1 MRPGLSDTLVP
12 DRPELSSKTLGPTAL
27 AEAAI
32 MADVAMGLALL
43 GRFLPFGY
51 VLLAASVVPFA
62 TLAYRYRLRSVAVST
77 CCAVMVGFLVGR
89 QSLAIEML
97 GLGGMGWA
105 VGMPLRRGWGLA
117 STALLAMGA
126 TWAPMALA
134 TDAFLGLFSGLRR
147 LTLAQ
152 FSNGWRGTSHVLNKM
167 NSFSWLH
174 GLGLQRVARWGDRLV
189 GWVVAHW
196 WLVVPAGEL
205 VGVLSLALLARVLA
219 HPVLGR
225 LAKAIGPAPEP
236 YWPEP
241 DLAPS
246 SNTVPTAIGPVP
258 VVLARVGFEF
268 PGSKVPALID
278 VDLTVDPGQLVAVV
292 GENGSGKTTLARIL
306 AGLAPTGGKVTRPGG
321 VGLGRPGG
329 TAVISQRPESQVLG
343 ARVMDDLAW
352 GVPFDHDLNVA
363 VLLGKVGLDG
373 FEGRETATLS
383 GGELQRLATASALSR
398 RPSLLISDEST
409 SMLDSAGRR
418 SVIEVLARLA
428 KEGVAVVHI
437 THRHDEVSRAS
448 AVIQM
453 IGGRATVS
461 TPDAWTGGEVIPAI
475 RAVEGPRPW
484 AAPAA
489 TGLVIPAVVDRDD
502 SRHPL
507 VIDDQRPDDQRPDD
521 EGEAALIVLEGVG
534 HVYSRGSPWAHR
546 ALDGVDLAIRPA
558 EAVLVAGHNGSGKST
573 LAWVMA
579 GLLAPSEGKVSLD
592 GASMADSR
600 GKVGIGF
607 QHARLQL
614 LRPKVG
620 SDVALGA
627 GGDRQRADD
636 ALRSVGLDPEIISS
650 RYVDHL
656 SGGEQ
661 RRVALAGILVR
672 DPVMVVLDEP
682 LAGLDRRARVEL
694 QGVLSRLRQDKGLAI
709 VVVSHDLDEPEAMA
723 DRVVVIGG
731 GRIQDDTAIVD
742 GEHVRRLVASF
753 GVQS

>member
-1 MRPGLSDTLVP
+1 MGPSDTLAP
-12 DRPELSSKTLGPTAL
+12 DRPGPPRTLGPTAL

-97 GLGGMGWA
+97 GLGALGWA

-117 STALLAMGA
+117 STILLAMGT
-126 TWAPMALA
+126 TWAPTAMA
-134 TDAFLGLFSGLRR
+134 TDAFLGLFSGLRH

-152 FSNGWRGTSHVLNKM
+152 FSNGWRGTSHLLDKM
-167 NSFSWLH
+167 SRFSWLH
-174 GLGLQRVARWGDRLV
+174 GLGLRTVARWGDHMVR
-189 GWVVAHW
+189 WMVAHW

-205 VGVLSLALLARVLA
+205 VGVLGLALVSRALA

-225 LAKAIGPAPEP
+225 LAKAIGPAPGL

-241 DLAPS
+241 ELASPS
-246 SNTVPTAIGPVP
+246 TNATTAIGPVP
-258 VVLARVGFEF
+258 LVLERVGYEF
-268 PGSKVPALID
+268 PGATVPALVD
-278 VDLTVDPGQLVAVV
+278 VDLTVVPGQLVAVV
-292 GENGSGKTTLARIL
+292 GENGSGKTTLARVL
-306 AGLAPTGGKVTRPGG
+306 AGLAPTGGKVTRPGQA
-321 VGLGRPGG
+321 GLGRPGG

-352 GVPFDHDLNVA
+352 GVPCEHDLDVA
-363 VLLGKVGLDG
+363 GLLAKVGLDG

-383 GGELQRLATASALSR
+383 GGELQRLAIASALAR

-418 SVIEVLARLA
+418 SVIEVLASLA
-428 KEGVAVVHI
+428 EDKVAVVHI
-437 THRHDEVSRAS
+437 THRHDEVSRAG

-453 IGGRATVS
+453 TGGRATVS
-461 TPDAWTGGEVIPAI
+461 TPDAWAGAEVVPATG
-475 RAVEGPRPW
+475 AVEAPRSW
-484 AAPAA
+484 AAPAGPSRA
-489 TGLVIPAVVDRDD
+489 CAAAADRDY
-502 SRHPL
+502 S
-507 VIDDQRPDDQRPDD
+507 QRQFVPDDRRKDD
-521 EGEAALIVLEGVG
+521 PGESALLVLDGVG

-579 GLLAPSEGKVSLD
+579 GLLAPSEGTVRLD
-592 GASMADSR
+592 GAPMADSR
-600 GKVGIGF
+600 GRVGIAF

-636 ALRSVGLDPEIISS
+636 ALKSVGLEPEIMSP

-672 DPVMVVLDEP
+672 DPVVVVLDEP

-694 QGVLSRLRQDKGLAI
+694 QGVLLRLRQDKGLAI

-723 DRVVVIGG
+723 ERLVVIGR

-753 GVQS
+753 GAQS